1 MYAQAVSDAAV
12 KTDVTGFALSR
23 SPGRQPNSY
32 LTAISSLERKAPGE
46 TLFAEGDETN
56 TIYEIVRGMLR
67 LVKLLPD
74 GRRQIAGFL
83 SAGRLLSLAPE
94 GAHVYTAEAIT
105 EVTLCS
111 YGRAAFER
119 LIDEVPGF
127 AKPLLTV
134 TSHELRVAQNQMLL
148 LGRKTATEKVA
159 SSLRLI
165 AEQRDGDGTPE
176 VDLPMTRSDIADY
189 LGLTVSWTPTS
200 KQLQAGQ
207 RGKTLPRPAPRPPS
221 VRRAG
226 PNEKDNAVTHD
237 VLSPRPLWRALVVG
251 ADPVTLRFCR
261 DALKCSGFAVDAVDS
276 GIAAVVAA
284 REDLP
289 DLIFVDVQLRD
300 VPGRE
305 AIRWLRS
312 NPALQSTPIIV
323 LTTNAEDDAAPG
335 LARPD
340 PSLLKP
346 VSLAA
351 LRRVIRE
358 VLE

>member
-56 TIYEIVRGMLR
+56 SIYEIVRGMLR

-74 GRRQIAGFL
+74 GRQQITGFL
-83 SAGRLLSLAPE
+83 SAGRLLGLAPE
-94 GAHVYTAEAIT
+94 GAHVYTVEAIT
-105 EVTLCS
+105 EVTLCR
-111 YGRAAFER
+111 YGWAAFER

-134 TSHELRVAQNQMLL
+134 TSHELRVAF
-148 LGRKTATEKVA
+148 GRKAATEKVA

-207 RGKTLPRPAPRPPS
+207 RGKTLPRAALRPPS
-221 VRRAG
+221 VRRAR
-226 PNEKDNAVTHD
+226 PNERDNAVTHD
-237 VLSPRPLWRALVVG
+237 VLSPRPLRRALVVG

-261 DALKCSGFAVDAVDS
+261 DALKSSGFAVDAVDS

-323 LTTNAEDDAAPG
+323 LTTKAEDDAAPD
-335 LARPD
+335 LTRPG

>member
-12 KTDVTGFALSR
+12 KTDVTGFALSH

-56 TIYEIVRGMLR
+56 SVYEIVRGMLR

-74 GRRQIAGFL
+74 GRRQITGFL
-83 SAGRLLSLAPE
+83 SAGRLLGLAPE

-105 EVTLCS
+105 EVTLCR
-111 YGRAAFER
+111 YGWAAFER

-159 SSLRLI
+159 SYLRLI
-165 AEQRDGDGTPE
+165 GEQRDGDGTLE
-176 VDLPMTRSDIADY
+176 VDLPMTRSNIADY

-200 KQLQAGQ
+200 KQLQAAQ

-221 VRRAG
+221 VRRAR
-226 PNEKDNAVTHD
+226 PNERDNAVTHD
-237 VLSPRPLWRALVVG
+237 VLSPRPFGV
-251 ADPVTLRFCR
+251 
-261 DALKCSGFAVDAVDS
+261 
-276 GIAAVVAA
+276 
-284 REDLP
+284 
-289 DLIFVDVQLRD
+289 
-300 VPGRE
+300 
-305 AIRWLRS
+305 RS
-312 NPALQSTPIIV
+312 SWEQT
-323 LTTNAEDDAAPG
+323 
-335 LARPD
+335 R
-340 PSLLKP
+340 
-346 VSLAA
+346 
-351 LRRVIRE
+351 
-358 VLE
+358 